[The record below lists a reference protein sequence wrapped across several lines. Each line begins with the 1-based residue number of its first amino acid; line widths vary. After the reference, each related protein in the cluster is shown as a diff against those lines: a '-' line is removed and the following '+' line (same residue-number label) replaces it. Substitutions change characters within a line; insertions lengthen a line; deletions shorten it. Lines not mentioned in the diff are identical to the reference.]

1 MSKSIYQTAWINL
14 LPKLKKR
21 HLFKS
26 PWGLGEI
33 KHTIIIISISFHG
46 WRCIMIPHADFVL
59 TLAIIG
65 MSKLLYICTQ
75 IKPTK
80 LNSHILFI
88 KWIAIIAFFTNCS
101 FFVFGNLLNLVNASS
116 WVKYGNYMR
125 PFIHKIWLKQTW
137 KYVVIAKTIISFL
150 ILYYIFELVLTLV
163 LFNAI

>member
-75 IKPTK
+75 IKHTK
-80 LNSHILFI
+80 LFSYLIQ
-88 KWIAIIAFFTNCS
+88 KRIAIIAFFANCS
-101 FFVFGNLLNLVNASS
+101 FLLATFKSGQHREWNTEIICAHSYRN
-116 WVKYGNYMR
+116 
-125 PFIHKIWLKQTW
+125 WLKTNVEILRLPKQL
-137 KYVVIAKTIISFL
+137 YRSSFYN
-150 ILYYIFELVLTLV
+150 ILV
-163 LFNAI
+163 